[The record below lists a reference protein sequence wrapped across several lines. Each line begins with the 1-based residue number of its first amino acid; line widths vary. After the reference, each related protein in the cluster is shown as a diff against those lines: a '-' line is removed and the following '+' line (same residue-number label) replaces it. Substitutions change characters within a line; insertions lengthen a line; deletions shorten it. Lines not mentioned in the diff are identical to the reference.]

1 MNFAGKLL
9 IAVLYALVTTTA
21 FGQVRYP
28 DKPVKIVVGFPPG
41 TSTDTL
47 TRLVAA
53 KIADGLGQAVV
64 VENKPGAG
72 SSIAAEMVARSAPD
86 GYTLLASS
94 SANTINPSLYK
105 LTFDFQRDLTAIGSI
120 AEAPLLIVVH
130 PSAGAQNLQQLIALA
145 KAKPGALTYGSSGI
159 GTFVHLN
166 GELFK
171 INSGTNLGHIPY
183 KGSSQAVADV
193 LSGQVQVLFSPAS
206 TVIPHVKAGK
216 VVAVGI
222 IGRKRSTDLP
232 DVPTLAEGGV
242 PGLNASLWSGLNAP
256 TGTSAPIVDRL
267 NRELQRAL
275 ALPDIRTQLA
285 AQINEPLPGTS
296 EQFAA
301 MIREDIDKWG
311 RVVRTAG
318 IKSE

>member
-105 LTFDFQRDLTAIGSI
+105 LTFDFQRDLAAIGAKI
-120 AEAPLLIVVH
+120 ACPDRVVV
-130 PSAGAQNLQQLIALA
+130 SLVGVGGFGQNPAALA
-145 KAKPGALTYGSSGI
+145 T
-159 GTFVHLN
+159 
-166 GELFK
+166 
-171 INSGTNLGHIPY
+171 
-183 KGSSQAVADV
+183 AVEED
-193 LSGQVQVLFSPAS
+193 
-206 TVIPHVKAGK
+206 
-216 VVAVGI
+216 VAVIWVIMNNGAYGTI
-222 IGRKRSTDLP
+222 AGLQKAHYGTTVGTVFHKRTGEPYSPDYAAMARAYGVEGVRIESADAFKPALEKAMASGRRYVLDVIMENAP
-232 DVPTLAEGGV
+232 VPTSGHWNIMDIYS
-242 PGLNASLWSGLNAP
+242 PGKKVHHVA
-256 TGTSAPIVDRL
+256 T
-267 NRELQRAL
+267 
-275 ALPDIRTQLA
+275 
-285 AQINEPLPGTS
+285 
-296 EQFAA
+296 
-301 MIREDIDKWG
+301 
-311 RVVRTAG
+311 
-318 IKSE
+318 